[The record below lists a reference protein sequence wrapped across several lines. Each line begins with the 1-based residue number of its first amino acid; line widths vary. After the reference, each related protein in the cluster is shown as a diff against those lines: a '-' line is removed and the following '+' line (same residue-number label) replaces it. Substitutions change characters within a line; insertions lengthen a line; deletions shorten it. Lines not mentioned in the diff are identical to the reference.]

1 MIYNQNKI
9 GNNASISG
17 MSIPYDVLKELL
29 IQGVRFSYMSY
40 NHKKAL
46 EELKTIAN
54 GGTNPYPHSIN
65 INSLNNIPIYNWFI
79 PDEIKLNN
87 LVWRAG
93 RVWEIFFN
101 KDRRICRVK
110 IGNRY
115 PKNFQIEDFGISVK
129 PMLFKS
135 EDTYDLIG
143 QGLAVE
149 ENLK

>member
-1 MIYNQNKI
+1 MIYNLAYIKDRL
-9 GNNASISG
+9 GNNYLGISVP
-17 MSIPYDVLKELL
+17 IDIVEPY
-29 IQGVRFSYMSY
+29 
-40 NHKKAL
+40 L
-46 EELKTIAN
+46 EELKTIIN
-54 GGTNPYPHSIN
+54 TGISPYHQSVDL
-65 INSLNNIPIYNWFI
+65 NSFLNVPEYNWFI

-110 IGNRY
+110 VGNRY
-115 PKNFQIEDFGISVK
+115 PKNFQIEDFGVSVK

-143 QGLAVE
+143 QGLAIE